1 MSVFA
6 QTRKYFRAGIGCKCL
21 CDTRAVDTADRIV
34 SLASIEA
41 ARERIA
47 TTIHRTPML
56 SSATAARLI
65 AESGGPRLAGG
76 RLQVKAEHLQK
87 TGSFKTRGM
96 VNRILTL
103 TDAERAA
110 GVITVSAGNAAQA
123 CAWAARA
130 VRVPATVIMPE
141 GAVRSKLEACRD
153 YGAEVVVHGSHVGE
167 MFAEQERLSAERGLT
182 FMHPFDDPE
191 LIGGHGSAGLE
202 IVEDLP
208 DVDVV
213 VVAIGG
219 GGLISGVATAVR
231 EVRPAT
237 RVYGIEPEGANAM
250 RLALDNGAPVQISPK
265 TVADG
270 LTAPFAGAWTLAAC
284 QRYLE
289 DVIVIDD
296 ATILGG
302 LRFAV
307 ERMKQVLEPAGAAAL
322 AAVLYG
328 KVPIRDGET
337 VCVVASG
344 GNVEVS
350 RIGQLLEAA
359 APLPGRG

>member
-1 MSVFA
+1 
-6 QTRKYFRAGIGCKCL
+6 
-21 CDTRAVDTADRIV
+21 VDTADRIV
-34 SLASIEA
+34 SLATVEA

-47 TTIHRTPML
+47 GRVHRTPML
-56 SSATAARLI
+56 SSSTAARLL
-65 AESGGPRLAGG
+65 AASGGAHLAGDV
-76 RLQVKAEHLQK
+76 LHVKAEHLQK
-87 TGSFKTRGM
+87 TGSFKARGM
-96 VNRILTL
+96 VNRIVTL
-103 TDAERAA
+103 GEAQRQA

-130 VRVPATVIMPE
+130 VGVRATVIMPE
-141 GAVRSKLEACRD
+141 AAVRSKLDACRD

-167 MFAEQERLSAERGLT
+167 MFAEQERLSAEQGLT

-191 LIGGHGSAGLE
+191 LIAGHGSAGLE
-202 IVEDLP
+202 ILEDLP

-213 VVAIGG
+213 VVPIGG

-231 EVRPAT
+231 ERRPHT
-237 RVYGIEPEGANAM
+237 RVYGVEPEGADAM
-250 RLALDNGAPVQISPK
+250 RRALEAGAPVRIEPK

-270 LTAPFAGAWTLAAC
+270 LTAPFAGEWTLAAC
-284 QRYLE
+284 RRYLE

-302 LRFAV
+302 LRFAI

-328 KVPIRDGET
+328 RVPIRDAET

-344 GNVEVS
+344 GNVEVG

-359 APLPGRG
+359 APLPSAG